1 MTPLVTGLI
10 VSTFVAVI
18 GGFAI
23 FFRALNSQ
31 MTDLRLEV
39 RELRTQVS
47 PLWAKVQA
55 QIASDLHHPH
65 PRYLEMDGLL
75 EKLESLNITNKERA
89 RLKILLL
96 ERSSDMHEDISN
108 DQREK
113 ALLMIKV
120 MDMVLVEAAEKTI

>member
-10 VSTFVAVI
+10 VATFVAVI

-23 FFRALNSQ
+23 FFRALNTQ

-39 RELRTQVS
+39 RELKTQVS

-55 QIASDLHHPH
+55 QISSDLHHPH
-65 PRYLEMDGLL
+65 PRYLEMDKLL
-75 EKLESLNITNKERA
+75 EKLESLKITNLERV
-89 RLKILLL
+89 RLKVLLF
-96 ERSSDMHEDISN
+96 ERSTDMHEDITN

-120 MDMVLVEAAEKTI
+120 MDMVLVEAAEKN

>member
-1 MTPLVTGLI
+1 MAPLITGLI
-10 VSTFVAVI
+10 VATFAAVI
-18 GGFAI
+18 GGFAF
-23 FFRALNSQ
+23 FFRSLNTQ
-31 MTDLRLEV
+31 MMELRLEV
-39 RELRTQVS
+39 REIKTQVS

-65 PRYLEMDGLL
+65 PRYIEMDGLL
-75 EKLESLNITNKERA
+75 EKLELLKITNEERA

-96 ERSSDMHEDISN
+96 ERSTDMHEDITN

-120 MDMVLVEAAEKTI
+120 MEMVLVEAAEKNT